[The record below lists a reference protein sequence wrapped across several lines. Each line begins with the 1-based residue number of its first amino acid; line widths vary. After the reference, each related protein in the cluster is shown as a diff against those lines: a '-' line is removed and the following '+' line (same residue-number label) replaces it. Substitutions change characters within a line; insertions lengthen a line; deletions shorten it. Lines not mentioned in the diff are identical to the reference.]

1 MMTQVQTWRL
11 RIAVLVTS
19 LSSVAMT
26 WGVIAYG
33 LLTNPTNSFWFFGR
47 VNPPWGLAAFALSG
61 IGLVLSAVSLIRR
74 DFVGIFGLVCSLAV
88 LSGVWA
94 RFVPAG
100 P

>member
-1 MMTQVQTWRL
+1 MRQIPTWQI

-26 WGVIAYG
+26 WGVIACG
-33 LLTNPTNSFWFFGR
+33 LLTTPSNSFWFFGR
-47 VNPPWGLAAFALSG
+47 VNPPWGIAAFALSG

-94 RFVPAG
+94 RFVPPG